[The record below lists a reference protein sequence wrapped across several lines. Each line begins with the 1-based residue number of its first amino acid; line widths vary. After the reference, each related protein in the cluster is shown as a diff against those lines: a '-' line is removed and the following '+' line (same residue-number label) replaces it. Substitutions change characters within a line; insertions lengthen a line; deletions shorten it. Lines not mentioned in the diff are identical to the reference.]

1 MPYIR
6 EKKTKDGRRFYEI
19 EISRGRAKKPITRRW
34 YVPDGWSKKTIE
46 RELTKYAA
54 ELERQVADGTLISR
68 DEQKERLAAEE
79 AEHAKLKT
87 FKQYAEGVYLP
98 AKALEVSE
106 NTKTTYKKNLEL
118 HVFPILGDVL
128 LTEVTPA
135 MITKLLLGHMEK
147 HAHSSTIKV
156 YNIINGV
163 FEMAFLDDSVP
174 FNPMLKVKRPKQ
186 PKGEEETD
194 GTAKALDAD
203 ELARLFACLSKE
215 PTKWQ
220 AFISLATDTGCR
232 RGELCA
238 LEWSDIDFENCLITV
253 RKNLQY
259 TPGKGVYFTSP
270 KNGKTREVD
279 IGDDTISLL
288 RRWKKEQSKI
298 CVCKY
303 VFSPEKSNQYKHLS
317 ADKKKSHKEK
327 KKTLPIE
334 PMPMSPQSPTR
345 YFHNFGEKYGFP
357 GFHPHLLRHTSA
369 SVAITN
375 GADVTSVSA
384 RLGHSDPAVTLRMY
398 SHANKESIRRAGQV
412 VRDAVKAAAS
422 EEKSVKKESLKNRD
436 KNRDGAQKPG
446 HKTI

>member
-1 MPYIR
+1 MAYIR

-19 EISRGRAKKPITRRW
+19 EISRGRSKKPITRRW
-34 YVPDGWSKKTIE
+34 YIPDGWSKKTID
-46 RELTKYAA
+46 RELNKIAA
-54 ELERQVADGTLISR
+54 ELERQVEEGTLLSR
-68 DEQKERLAAEE
+68 SEQKEKLAAEE
-79 AEHAKLKT
+79 AERAKLKT
-87 FKQYAEGVYLP
+87 FRQYAEGVYLP
-98 AKALEVSE
+98 AKDLEVTE
-106 NTKTTYKKNLEL
+106 NTKAAYRTNLQL
-118 HVFPILGDVL
+118 HVFPAFGDVL
-128 LTEVTPA
+128 LAEITPA
-135 MITKLLLGHMEK
+135 MITKLLLGHLQN

-156 YNIINGV
+156 YNVINGV

-186 PKGEEETD
+186 QKREDETD
-194 GTAKALDAD
+194 GTAKALKAD
-203 ELARLFACLSKE
+203 ELIRVLSCVAKE

-220 AFISLATDTGCR
+220 AFIHLAADTGCR

-238 LEWSDIDFENCLITV
+238 LEWDDIDFENGLISV

-259 TPGKGVYFTSP
+259 TPGKGEYFTSP

-279 IGDDTISLL
+279 IGDDTIALL
-288 RRWKKEQSKI
+288 RKWKKEQAKI

-303 VFSPEKSNQYKHLS
+303 VFNPERSNQFKHLS
-317 ADKKKSHKEK
+317 AEDKKHPK
-327 KKTLPIE
+327 KGKKPIPIE
-334 PMPMSPQSPTR
+334 TMPMSPQTPTR
-345 YFHNFGEKYGFP
+345 YFHNFGVKYGIP
-357 GFHPHLLRHTSA
+357 EFHPHLLRHTSA

-412 VRDAVKAAAS
+412 VRDALKAAANG
-422 EEKSVKKESLKNRD
+422 EETADGASDKNRD
-436 KNRDGAQKPG
+436 KNRDSNKKPG